1 MFKEIADELIHLV
14 LEWEQKLNSLS
25 EDQIS
30 FPRNIQN
37 RNIRQIVGHM
47 VDSAS
52 NNTHRVVH
60 LQYRESPLD
69 FPNYATY
76 GNNDRWIAIQN
87 YENEN
92 WENLIKLWKFSHFH
106 YFHVIQHINPEKLG
120 NVWIADKYSKV
131 TLTEV
136 VEDFPRH
143 FKLHISVIEELM
155 EAPPNLPKRRNK
167 K

>member
-1 MFKEIADELIHLV
+1 MFEKIADKLIRLV
-14 LEWEQKLNSLS
+14 NEWEQKLNSLS

-30 FPRNIQN
+30 IPRNVQN

-60 LQYRESPLD
+60 LQYRESPLE
-69 FPNYATY
+69 FPNYASY

-87 YENEN
+87 YEVED
-92 WENLIKLWKFSHFH
+92 WKNLVQLWKYNHIH
-106 YFHVIQHINPEKLG
+106 YLHVIKQINPEKLANEWFADT
-120 NVWIADKYSKV
+120 NVKV
-131 TLTEV
+131 TLQEM

-143 FKLHISVIEELM
+143 FKLHILEIEELLRV
-155 EAPPNLPKRRNK
+155 PSILPKGK
-167 K
+167 V